1 VNCEESLMR
10 ISAKLI
16 VAVLA
21 AALVAGGAFLLGRE
35 TAPNTAT
42 KHSGDYFA
50 GLRAGEAQGREE
62 GRALQAGSE
71 LPANAKDV
79 ARRAFDAGFVAGAND
94 VFEGYDGGW
103 QTTLPW
109 VVTLDAGTGKVV
121 YRIASRDQMQPGV
134 NYYLCADGRSLCQQP
149 RK

>member
-1 VNCEESLMR
+1 MR

-16 VAVLA
+16 AAVLA
-21 AALVAGGAFLLGRE
+21 AALVAGGTFLLGRE
-35 TAPNTAT
+35 TAPDPNSPTSAT
-42 KHSGDYFA
+42 KHGGDYFA